1 MQDLGQRIGNS
12 SNIGT
17 ELQLKRFLETAIGGI
32 NVVQGMALAKYA
44 ATMDDGDIVEIGSY
58 KGKSAVA
65 LAYGMRQSP
74 NRDRTK
80 LYCIDPHATFTGQ
93 LGGKF
98 GVEDRRDFFK
108 VMLETGAYQDA
119 ALINLPSDQV
129 ALSWTRPIGLL
140 FIDGDHRYH
149 AVRGDFMRWMPHVL
163 DGGIIAIDDSVNP
176 NVGPTQLVAE
186 LTEKGF
192 EPIDRCGK
200 ITFFRKTA
208 SLPQSPF
215 SPQWR
220 SILVVAEKNVLAGG
234 LLRFSRLQSAIEPFG
249 IEIGFAFDDMSGPF
263 RPNTCEILS
272 MEQALARKWDAT
284 ILPGAGFSDAF
295 IDRLSRFHSDVF
307 GTRVQTVLNDR
318 SRKDRFLKANR
329 TFAPHSVIFNTRD
342 WTPGSYTQFSGDRF
356 AIVEGAVD
364 PVFFAPPIRRLQR
377 EDANFV
383 VGMQAKYL
391 SDLTAIAPLLPDH
404 VVFHVIRMQTP
415 DAGTLSPKLQ
425 ALTEQGRL
433 TFLGTVAEANLPAFY
448 HGCDCI
454 LHLERFAGWA
464 NLVAEAMACGV
475 PVVCS
480 DKGTLAIAEA
490 GVTASVVA
498 PDDAKMVAAALLD
511 VMIDREAA
519 EIRAKAARNYISS
532 YSWAAYG
539 AHFLKAARDDG
550 RKHYLLAQE
559 LGFHGKWPKE
569 SRLHNIDLLLPFC
582 AEANVL
588 DIGCAE
594 GLIALKVMEAG
605 ANSVHGFDI
614 DPGRILSARAL
625 AASRPEADFR
635 ADTILPWAD
644 FAERHF
650 DLLRTSYD
658 VVLFLAVYQHLPAD
672 KRDTV
677 LDRLLTLSNDVF
689 AIRTPDRLFEA
700 CDLHER
706 IIRSGFTSLDVGQT
720 AVGGSAPLRL
730 YRRTKIH
737 L

>member
-1 MQDLGQRIGNS
+1 M
-12 SNIGT
+12 
-17 ELQLKRFLETAIGGI
+17 
-32 NVVQGMALAKYA
+32 LAKYA
-44 ATMDDGDIVEIGSY
+44 AAVDDGDIVEIGSY

-65 LAYGMRQSP
+65 LAYGMRRVLS
-74 NRDRTK
+74 RGRTR
-80 LYCIDPHATFTGQ
+80 LYCIDPHETFTGQ

-108 VMLETGAYQDA
+108 VMLETGIYQDA
-119 ALINLPSDQV
+119 ALINMPSDQV

-149 AVRGDFMRWMPHVL
+149 AVREDFMRWAPHVL
-163 DGGIIAIDDSVNP
+163 DGGVIAIDDSLNP

-186 LTEKGF
+186 LTAKGF
-192 EPIDRCGK
+192 EPIERCGK
-200 ITFFRKTA
+200 ITFLRKTA
-208 SLPQSPF
+208 SMPQAPF

-249 IEIGFAFDDMSGPF
+249 IEISFAFEDLSGPF
-263 RPNTCEILS
+263 HPNNCEILS
-272 MEQALARKWDAT
+272 MKQALARKWDAT
-284 ILPGAGFSDAF
+284 ILPGAGFSESF
-295 IDRLSRFHSDVF
+295 INQLDRFHSEVF
-307 GTRVQTVLNDR
+307 GTRVQAVLNDR

-329 TFAPHSVIFNTRD
+329 TFAPHSVVFNTRD
-342 WTPGSYTQFSGDRF
+342 WAPGSYTHFNGDRF
-356 AIVEGAVD
+356 AIVEGGID
-364 PVFFAPPIRRLQR
+364 PAFFAPPIRRPKR
-377 EDANFV
+377 EYANFV

-391 SDLTAIAPLLPDH
+391 NDLTAIAPLLPDH
-404 VVFHVIRMQTP
+404 VAFHVIRKETP
-415 DAGTLSPKLQ
+415 PIGTLPPELQ
-425 ALTEQGRL
+425 TLTEQGRL
-433 TFLGTVAEANLPAFY
+433 TFLGTVEEANLRAFY

-480 DKGTLAIAEA
+480 DKGTLAIAKA
-490 GVTASVVA
+490 GVTANIVV
-498 PDDAKMVAAALLD
+498 PDDAKIVAAAILD
-511 VMIDREAA
+511 VMINPEAA
-519 EIRAKAARNYISS
+519 EIRAQAARALISRF
-532 YSWAAYG
+532 SWAAYG
-539 AHFLKAARDDG
+539 ALFLKAARDDG
-550 RKHYLLAQE
+550 RKHYLLAPE

-569 SRLHNIDLLLPFC
+569 SRLLDIDSLLPFC

-594 GLIALKVMEAG
+594 GLIAQKLMEAG

-625 AASRPEADFR
+625 TAHWPEADFR

-644 FAERHF
+644 FAGRHA
-650 DLLRTSYD
+650 DLLRASYD
-658 VVLFLAVYQHLPAD
+658 VVLFLAVYQHLSAD

-677 LDRLLTLSNDVF
+677 LDSLLAMSNDVF
-689 AIRTPDRLFEA
+689 AIRTPDRLFEV
-700 CDLHER
+700 CNLHER
-706 IIRSGFTSLDVGQT
+706 ITRCGFASSYVGQT
-720 AVGGSAPLRL
+720 GIGGSAPLRL
-730 YRRTKIH
+730 YRRTKIQ